1 MKALKRF
8 GIGLAIFSA
17 TVGANASDISW
28 NPPATGTQLQF
39 SSAGSETTYEVT
51 GNSAS
56 GIVFL
61 HEGKEREMVSM
72 SVILRL
78 DEKQSMSEQERDAAM
93 SIWPLEPGKKAKFGH
108 SGRGWS
114 SRDDVEVNGIEN
126 ITVPAGNFD
135 TYRIT
140 TAMDDW
146 SGWTGKRQCWYAPEI
161 GFCVKIILESE
172 SRRRGRSVETLELLS
187 VKKP

>member
-1 MKALKRF
+1 MKALKYF
-8 GIGLAIFSA
+8 SIGLALFSA
-17 TVGANASDISW
+17 TVVANASDISW
-28 NPPATGTQLQF
+28 NPPAAGTHLLF
-39 SSAGSETTYEVT
+39 SSAGSETTYEIT

-56 GIVFL
+56 GIIFL

-72 SVILRL
+72 SIILRL
-78 DEKQSMSEQERDAAM
+78 DEKQSMSDKERDAAM

-114 SRDDVEVNGIEN
+114 SRDEVEVNGIESV
-126 ITVPAGNFD
+126 TVPAGSFD
-135 TYRIT
+135 AYRIT

-146 SGWTGKRQCWYAPEI
+146 NGWTGKRQCWYAPEI
-161 GFCVKIILESE
+161 GFCVKIVLESE
-172 SRRRGRSVETLELLS
+172 SRRRGRSVETLKLLS

>member
-1 MKALKRF
+1 MKALNQL
-8 GIGLAIFSA
+8 GIGLALFSA
-17 TVGANASDISW
+17 ALGANAADISW
-28 NPPATGTQLQF
+28 NPPAAGTQLIF
-39 SSAGSETTYEVT
+39 SSAGSETAYAVT

-56 GIVFL
+56 GILFL

-78 DEKQSMSEQERDAAM
+78 DEKQSMSDKERDAAM
-93 SIWPLEPGKKAKFGH
+93 SIWPLETGKKAKFGH

-114 SRDDVEVNGIEN
+114 SRDDVEVNAVEN
-126 ITVPAGNFD
+126 ITVPAGSFD
-135 TYRIT
+135 AYRIT

-146 SGWTGKRQCWYAPEI
+146 NGWTGKRQCWYVPEI
-161 GFCVKIILESE
+161 GFCAKIVLESE
-172 SRRRGRSVETLELLS
+172 SRRRGRSVETLELVA